1 MTIRSLL
8 VTLLILTTLLPI
20 RLQAD
25 VERVRYP
32 RPESDVDRRSL
43 YPLQLLKLAFSKV
56 DKSYQLTP
64 TPQTMPQGRALIQ
77 LGHGIDVD
85 VVWSMTSQER
95 ESQLQPIRIPI
106 YKGLIGWRIFLAN
119 KRDLDRFSEA
129 LPLTELRKF
138 NLIQGHDWPDTTIL
152 RANGFTVFGTS
163 NYEAIFDMLSHSRAD
178 LFPRSIVEIWDEA
191 KNHQDDN
198 IVVEPTKILIY
209 PTAMYFFVSPKNKK
223 LALDIENGL
232 RAALKD
238 GSFDLLFNEYHAKL
252 IKQANLN
259 QRHKY
264 YLNNPTLPLATPVTD
279 EKLWFA
285 D

>member
-1 MTIRSLL
+1 MTNRSLL
-8 VTLLILTTLLPI
+8 AGLLILTTMLPN

-25 VERVRYP
+25 VEQVRYP
-32 RPESDVDRRSL
+32 RPESDVDLRPL

-56 DKSYQLTP
+56 DKTYRLTP
-64 TPQTMPQGRALIQ
+64 TPQKMPQGRALIQ

-85 VVWSMTSQER
+85 VVWTMTSQER
-95 ESQLQPIRIPI
+95 ESKLQPIRIPI

-119 KRDLDRFSEA
+119 KRDLGRFSEA
-129 LPLTELRKF
+129 MPLIELRKF
-138 NLIQGHDWPDTTIL
+138 NLIQGHDWPDSTIL

-163 NYEAIFDMLSHSRAD
+163 NYEAIFDMLLHSRAD

-191 KNHQDDN
+191 KIHQDDN

-209 PTAMYFFVSPKNKK
+209 PTAMYYFVAPNNKN
-223 LALDIENGL
+223 LAIAIENGL

-259 QRHKY
+259 ERQKY
-264 YLNNPTLPLATPVTD
+264 YLNNPTLPLATPITD
-279 EKLWFA
+279 EELWFA